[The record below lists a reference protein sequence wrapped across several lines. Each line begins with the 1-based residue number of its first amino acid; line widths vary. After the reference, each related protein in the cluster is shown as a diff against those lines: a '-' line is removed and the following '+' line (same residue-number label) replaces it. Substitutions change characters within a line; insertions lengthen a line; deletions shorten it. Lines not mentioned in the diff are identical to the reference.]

1 MCLILWGL
9 GAGPG
14 PKSDGRP
21 GPSQALVPYLEPGPG
36 LCTPECERAND
47 TANVENAVVVN
58 INKQAKQPYGE
69 GPQISVSVGDRL
81 SREQAIQIA
90 DTYETTL
97 IAITAAEENTSSV
110 LHG

>member
-1 MCLILWGL
+1 MNKIIKVHLTRY
-9 GAGPG
+9 AGNHPVASVS
-14 PKSDGRP
+14 PDRVFEI
-21 GPSQALVPYLEPGPG
+21 AEM
-36 LCTPECERAND
+36 
-47 TANVENAVVVN
+47 ENAVVVEV
-58 INKQAKQPYGE
+58 NKHAKKEYGE

-97 IAITAAEENTSSV
+97 IAITAVEENTSSV

>member
-1 MCLILWGL
+1 MDNPIKIHLIRYTGNHPVVSVSPDRVFEI
-9 GAGPG
+9 A
-14 PKSDGRP
+14 
-21 GPSQALVPYLEPGPG
+21 EM
-36 LCTPECERAND
+36 
-47 TANVENAVVVN
+47 ENAVVVDV
-58 INKQAKQPYGE
+58 NKQAKKEYGD

>member
-1 MCLILWGL
+1 MNKIIKVHLTRYTGNHPVASVSPDRVFEI
-9 GAGPG
+9 A
-14 PKSDGRP
+14 
-21 GPSQALVPYLEPGPG
+21 EM
-36 LCTPECERAND
+36 
-47 TANVENAVVVN
+47 ENAVVVN
-58 INKQAKQPYGE
+58 VNKQAKKEYGD

-97 IAITAAEENTSSV
+97 IAITAVEENTSSV

>member
-1 MCLILWGL
+1 MDKIIKIHLTRY
-9 GAGPG
+9 AGNHPVASVS
-14 PKSDGRP
+14 PDRVFEI
-21 GPSQALVPYLEPGPG
+21 AEM
-36 LCTPECERAND
+36 
-47 TANVENAVVVN
+47 ENAVVVN
-58 INKQAKQPYGE
+58 VNKQAKQPYGD

-81 SREQAIQIA
+81 SRELAIQIA

>member
-1 MCLILWGL
+1 MNKKIYLIKYIGNHPV
-9 GAGPG
+9 ASVSP
-14 PKSDGRP
+14 DRTFEI
-21 GPSQALVPYLEPGPG
+21 AEM
-36 LCTPECERAND
+36 
-47 TANVENAVVVN
+47 ENAVVVN
-58 INKQAKQPYGE
+58 VNKQAKQEYGE

-97 IAITAAEENTSSV
+97 IAITAAEETTSSV

>member
-1 MCLILWGL
+1 M
-9 GAGPG
+9 
-14 PKSDGRP
+14 SDRIIKIHFIRYTCNHP
-21 GPSQALVPYLEPGPG
+21 VASVSPDRVFEIAEM
-36 LCTPECERAND
+36 
-47 TANVENAVVVN
+47 ENAVVVDV
-58 INKQAKQPYGE
+58 NKHAKKEYGE
-69 GPQISVSVGDRL
+69 GPQVSASVGDRL

>member
-1 MCLILWGL
+1 MDKIIKIHLTRYVGNHPI
-9 GAGPG
+9 AIN
-14 PKSDGRP
+14 
-21 GPSQALVPYLEPGPG
+21 
-36 LCTPECERAND
+36 TPDRVYEIVEM
-47 TANVENAVVVN
+47 ENAVVVN
-58 INKQAKQPYGE
+58 VNKQAKKEYGE

-97 IAITAAEENTSSV
+97 IAITAVEENTSSV